1 MHKNFLHLKDTI
13 QELHIN
19 KGHILSLLKEDE
31 SFYFTQAQK
40 LNPKLF
46 HQASFS
52 FKDLNFKSL
61 DFILTHIDTIQTWLA
76 SDKFKEKYLD
86 TKHSYPALLD
96 CDVLQAN
103 LEKEQKSVEN
113 EKVNKNKAFNI
124 NQENIN
130 KNKFDKTSENNANE
144 DEFDANETL
153 SYNDIPA
160 EVAWELNLALPD
172 KFDFMAIVKAVSG
185 HAMMYYVIF
194 PECKIRYVNGFGN
207 GQNSESFYKQSYEKL
222 LHTQE
227 NYNLLDF
234 ICYGYEQCIE
244 KICAI
249 LAYYQDKKIIF
260 NTRDPFGRMGS
271 AINHIDWIYMGEHT
285 SGKIFANINLS
296 TPFKKSIDTVRY
308 FCNGASEPTLD
319 RFCNQHIM
327 ALSDFY
333 FHTITK
339 YFKQDKIYY
348 LDIEDLAQDRCYDTF
363 CKLASIFNFSKP
375 RLEAK
380 EKFACKHN
388 SPCYGML
395 PCIILAHNDDMDNVY
410 FEGKTS
416 PENLESLK
424 KKEDGVQFAVALRLI
439 KFQSKFNKE
448 VSENLYPDYE
458 KWHENNNLFK
468 ECGIFINH
476 EDWQRLKEN
485 KKLFQAVKKYLQGF
499 MPALKNE
506 IKRQKA
512 IQISKEQIL
521 QYYND
526 RENLKKELYFH
537 LKKELID
544 IKQTRPDI
552 IASWKYYN
560 EFEKM
565 CEELDGKD

>member
-1 MHKNFLHLKDTI
+1 
-13 QELHIN
+13 
-19 KGHILSLLKEDE
+19 
-31 SFYFTQAQK
+31 
-40 LNPKLF
+40 
-46 HQASFS
+46 
-52 FKDLNFKSL
+52 
-61 DFILTHIDTIQTWLA
+61 
-76 SDKFKEKYLD
+76 FKEKYLE
-86 TKHSYPALLD
+86 TKHPYPALLD
-96 CDVLQAN
+96 CDVLNEN
-103 LEKEQKSVEN
+103 LEQRQKSVGDEDKTN
-113 EKVNKNKAFNI
+113 KNLFVNK
-124 NQENIN
+124 
-130 KNKFDKTSENNANE
+130 S
-144 DEFDANETL
+144 L
-153 SYNDIPA
+153 SYADIEA
-160 EVAWELNLALPD
+160 DIAWELNLGLPD

-222 LHTQE
+222 LHAQE

-249 LAYYQDKKIIF
+249 LAHYQNKKIIF

-271 AINHIDWIYMGEHT
+271 AINHIDWIYMGEYT

-395 PCIILAHNDDMDNVY
+395 PCIILAHNDDIANVY

-476 EDWQRLKEN
+476 EDWQCLKEN

-506 IKRQKA
+506 IKRQKT

-544 IKQTRPDI
+544 IRRARPDI

-565 CEELDGKD
+565 CEDLDGKIEK